1 MVTGTS
7 PYGILSMEFMTLA
20 VFMMFIIQPLG
31 CVLLFCCGFARLA
44 ATHLLA
50 QSRPFSSPIPPL
62 ETTSAG
68 RCCRVDRSV

>member
-1 MVTGTS
+1 
-7 PYGILSMEFMTLA
+7 
-20 VFMMFIIQPLG
+20 MFIIQPLG

-68 RCCRVDRSV
+68 RCCRVDRSL

>member
-1 MVTGTS
+1 MVTGTF
-7 PYGILSMEFMTLA
+7 PMEFFYGIYDSRES
-20 VFMMFIIQPLG
+20 MMFIIQPLG

-68 RCCRVDRSV
+68 RCCRVDRSL